1 MLDQARDH
9 YRMRRYE
16 EVLKVITNNNNTAAV
31 QQPEISFMRVKSM
44 IKLQKYEKA

>member
-1 MLDQARDH
+1 MRSLRDESKTRRDNMLDQARDH

-31 QQPEISFMRVKSM
+31 Q
-44 IKLQKYEKA
+44 